1 MKEIQIRAISGI
13 LYAGIIVG
21 AIFLSPLAT
30 TIVIGL
36 FSCLALWEFQRLIR
50 FTSILP
56 ILSFLTLSTYSYLG
70 YTSLYTDGILDH
82 VAMAINLLLIILL
95 FSSKKLS
102 YSYPLKLIL
111 SIGYLS
117 LSSYFISRSGF
128 SGVEYNPWALALL
141 YFSIWT
147 NNSFAYLFGTN
158 FGKHKLLPSISPK
171 KSWEGFFGGML
182 VTIILNYFISDYI
195 IVFRANWH
203 WILFAFSIPILATL
217 GDFIQS
223 YFKRIAKVKDSG
235 SLIPGHGGFYDRM
248 DSVIFV
254 APFYYL
260 LLKFI

>member
-1 MKEIQIRAISGI
+1 
-13 LYAGIIVG
+13 
-21 AIFLSPLAT
+21 
-30 TIVIGL
+30 
-36 FSCLALWEFQRLIR
+36 
-50 FTSILP
+50 
-56 ILSFLTLSTYSYLG
+56 
-70 YTSLYTDGILDH
+70 
-82 VAMAINLLLIILL
+82 
-95 FSSKKLS
+95 
-102 YSYPLKLIL
+102 
-111 SIGYLS
+111 
-117 LSSYFISRSGF
+117 
-128 SGVEYNPWALALL
+128 
-141 YFSIWT
+141 
-147 NNSFAYLFGTN
+147 
-158 FGKHKLLPSISPK
+158 
-171 KSWEGFFGGML
+171 ML

>member
-1 MKEIQIRAISGI
+1 
-13 LYAGIIVG
+13 
-21 AIFLSPLAT
+21 
-30 TIVIGL
+30 
-36 FSCLALWEFQRLIR
+36 
-50 FTSILP
+50 
-56 ILSFLTLSTYSYLG
+56 
-70 YTSLYTDGILDH
+70 
-82 VAMAINLLLIILL
+82 MAINLLLIILL